1 MTNTKL
7 ETKSRQAREATVR
20 AHANADNRHDPD
32 ATVATFSNSKASYDI
47 PAFGDAGQVP
57 NHNAICELFVECSP
71 CFLTSISKP
80 GPLRHGDDH
89 VFVELFLPGTQNADW
104 VGIPSTGRSFSTRV
118 ALLFEFEQDQLVCER
133 CYMDF
138 GDIARQLRATN

>member
-1 MTNTKL
+1 MTFP
-7 ETKSRQAREATVR
+7 R
-20 AHANADNRHDPD
+20 
-32 ATVATFSNSKASYDI
+32 
-47 PAFGDAGQVP
+47 FGDAGQVP

-104 VGIPSTGRSFSTRV
+104 VGIPSTGRSFRRRV
-118 ALLFEFEQDQLVCER
+118 ALLFEFEQDQLMCER